1 MQPKEP
7 PLRVGAFTR
16 VFDPS
21 AGESTRWYIN
31 DHSFVRAEDGTWHLF
46 GITHEEPASPLEE
59 KFFVHATAR
68 DLKGPWRKHDPV
80 IHFEPLAGETHVW
93 APHVI
98 RHDGSYWMFYCAGGA
113 SHSQYRIHLALS
125 DNLFQWRRHPTN
137 PLILDGFDARDP
149 MVMPFEGGWILYYT
163 ATSTPEGGHH
173 VVYAMTSPDL
183 VHWSGRREVF
193 RSRETGTYGGP
204 TESPFVV
211 SRNGRHYLF
220 VCTNAPYNTSAVYES
235 DNPLAW
241 RSEDLVA
248 EFPAHAAEVIVTPED
263 RWFVSRC
270 GWGQGGL
277 YLAPLTWMAR

>member
-125 DNLFQWRRHPTN
+125 DDLFHWQRHPAN
-137 PLILDGFDARDP
+137 PLIVDGFDARDP
-149 MVMPFEGGWILYYT
+149 MVTPFEGGWILYYT

-248 EFPAHAAEVIVTPED
+248 EFPAHAAEVIVTPDD